1 MSHYLRSVIEDVD
14 RTHSRLGRAVA
25 FSIIAAK
32 GRKCLIF
39 ISPAGMG
46 KSTISNYLA
55 AHSPQSM
62 VLDAISRAGISQ
74 QQDVFNN
81 YMGLVAIDD
90 LGKLGGHYPR
100 IQTLITMAELTYSH
114 SIKSSMFGNPVD
126 IMGFTGSSILNT
138 QPAILASLVAS
149 DEWEVVLQDK
159 TIRYYHLY
167 RPEAPIYQLPE
178 TEINWGIDLD
188 LVKRT
193 ESRGKMW
200 RDLEKI
206 GRCQWSDAR
215 VFEHINDLLRATAA
229 LDGRREVENTDF
241 TLLLDLIRPL
251 TLERYVTDK
260 FGFETSRHFKSG
272 LLAIMIEVAS
282 WPKLNIDR
290 VARDYKLSP
299 SRAAELVVEHG
310 LGVITYNAFTKVLTP
325 SDDLSRV
332 LREAGVK

>member
-1 MSHYLRSVIEDVD
+1 VSHYLRSIIEDVD

-39 ISPAGMG
+39 IAPAGMG
-46 KSTISNYLA
+46 KSTISNYLV
-55 AHSPQSM
+55 AHSPESM
-62 VLDAISRAGISQ
+62 VLDAISRAGIAQ

-81 YMGLVAIDD
+81 YTGLVAIDD
-90 LGKLGGHYPR
+90 LGKLGSHYGR
-100 IQTLITMAELTYSH
+100 IQTLIAMSELTYSH
-114 SIKSSMFGNPVD
+114 YIKSSMFGNP
-126 IMGFTGSSILNT
+126 ISIQGYTGSAILNT

-159 TIRYYHLY
+159 TTRYYHLY
-167 RPEAPIYQLPE
+167 RPESPIYQLPE
-178 TEINWGIDLD
+178 PEIDWGIDLD
-188 LVKRT
+188 LVKPT

-200 RDLEKI
+200 RDLVKI

-215 VFEHINDLLRATAA
+215 VLEHISDLLRATAA
-229 LDGRREVENTDF
+229 LDGRREVDNTDF
-241 TLLLDLIRPL
+241 SLLLDLIRPL

-260 FGFETSRHFKSG
+260 YSFESGRHFKSS
-272 LLAIMIEVAS
+272 LLAIMIEIAS

-299 SRAAELVVEHG
+299 KRAGELVVEYG
-310 LGVITYNAFTKVLTP
+310 QGIVNYNAFTKVLTP
-325 SDDLSRV
+325 SDDLARV